1 MRESTHASIVRPRR
15 LPWAEGIERVIYI
28 PWDLRSG
35 LFGSDLRKLGEAQKY
50 EMFGQV
56 FRLGS
61 DAVLYGATTAPLA
74 CLALE
79 PLILTGVKEILLL
92 GFCGSLHSGFRIGDA
107 VSITKAVAD
116 EGTSGRYLPG
126 RHRFLPSGPLR
137 ASLESTLKSCGLG
150 FKRGTI
156 ISTDAPYRET
166 PAWFRGAV
174 RRGAQTVDMET
185 SAVLAL
191 AEYHGVRAAS
201 LQIVSDEL
209 FTGAWKSGFSDPRV
223 RGRARDCFLPFL
235 KPGKPGAAGIR

>member
-1 MRESTHASIVRPRR
+1 MRESTLASIVRPRR
-15 LPWAEGIERVIYI
+15 LPWAAGIERIIYI

-35 LFGSDLRKLGEAQKY
+35 VFGSDLATLGEARKY

-56 FRLGS
+56 FRQGGR
-61 DAVLYGATTAPLA
+61 AVLYGATSAPLA

-79 PLILTGVKEILLL
+79 PLILSGVGEVLLL
-92 GFCGSLHSGFRIGDA
+92 GFCGSLQAGFRIGDA
-107 VSITKAVAD
+107 VSITRAYPG
-116 EGTSGRYLPG
+116 EGSSEHYLPG
-126 RHRFLPSGPLR
+126 RRRFLPSGPLR
-137 ASLESTLKSCGLG
+137 ESLESTLNSRGLG

-166 PAWFRGAV
+166 AAWLRGAI
-174 RRGAQTVDMET
+174 RRGAQTVDMES

-235 KPGKPGAAGIR
+235 KPGKPGAAGSR